1 MKAAQIN
8 SYGDAAVIE
17 INDTEKPVLKE
28 GQVLVEIHA
37 ASLNPFDSKLRS
49 GFMKDYISLHF
60 PFTLG
65 GDFAGVVTEITGDT
79 DLAIGDN
86 VYGQAAGV
94 AGNSGAFAEFVA
106 VKAKNV
112 AKSPKNLDFT
122 KAASLPLVGSSAI
135 QAIMHHINLQK
146 GQKLFIHGGAGGI
159 GTIAVQIAKHIG
171 AYVAVTATG
180 EGITTAKNLGADEII
195 DYKEADFSEML
206 SGYDAAFDT
215 VGGEDFIKA
224 FAILKEGGVAV
235 SMGGSNDE
243 SRANELGITAINQST
258 KVTTETLDTLTE
270 LVENGIVTPNV
281 GQVFPLTE
289 TKEAFE
295 ALEAGGVGKIVLQVK
310 N

>member
-1 MKAAQIN
+1 VKAAQIN
-8 SYGDAAVIE
+8 SYGSAAVIE
-17 INDTEKPVLKE
+17 INDAEKPSLKE
-28 GQVLVEIHA
+28 GQVLVEVHA

-49 GFMKDYISLHF
+49 GLVKDYISLHF

-65 GDFAGVVTEITGDT
+65 GDFAGVVTETTGDT
-79 DLAIGDN
+79 DLAIGDK

-112 AKSPKNLDFT
+112 TKSPENLDFT
-122 KAASLPLVGSSAI
+122 EAASLPLVGSSAI
-135 QAIMHHINLQK
+135 QAIMQHINLQK

-159 GTIAVQIAKHIG
+159 GTIAVQIAKHLG

-180 EGITTAKNLGADEII
+180 EGITVAKNLGADEII

-206 SGYDAAFDT
+206 SGYDAVFDT
-215 VGGEDFIKA
+215 VGSEDFVKA
-224 FAILKEGGVAV
+224 FAILKEGGIAV

-243 SRANELGITAINQST
+243 SRANELGITAVNQST
-258 KVTTETLDTLTE
+258 KVTTETLNTLTE
-270 LVENGIVTPNV
+270 LVENGTITPNA
-281 GQVFPLTE
+281 GKVFPLAE

-295 ALEAGGVGKIVLQVK
+295 ALEAGGVGKIVLQIK
-310 N
+310 